1 MFCPACGK
9 DVGIARRFCR
19 FCGSSLNP
27 SPATPAGSP
36 NYTYVT
42 AARATTPE
50 LEGVWGWLLFFCL
63 ILTVLAPIAAIEDGS
78 SGWLLIDVLVGLK
91 VFFGVFVAINL
102 WSRSEYALKLLRIY
116 FFITI
121 GSGIL
126 RFVIGAVAAVS
137 YAYAGETG
145 AVGGATTRLIACVI
159 ALAILVAWL
168 AYFQSSKRVKATYGS
183 NL

>member
-36 NYTYVT
+36 TYVT
-42 AARATTPE
+42 AARAARPE

-63 ILTVLAPIAAIEDGS
+63 ILTVLAPILAIEDGS

-91 VFFGVFVAINL
+91 VFFGAFVAINL

-121 GSGIL
+121 CSGLL

-137 YAYAGETG
+137 YARAGETG
-145 AVGGATTRLIACVI
+145 AVEEAMIRPIAYLVG
-159 ALAILVAWL
+159 LAISVAWL

>member
-36 NYTYVT
+36 NYSYVT
-42 AARATTPE
+42 AARAATPE

-63 ILTVLAPIAAIEDGS
+63 ILTVLAPIATIEDGS

-116 FFITI
+116 FFINI

-126 RFVIGAVAAVS
+126 RFVIAAVAAVS

-145 AVGGATTRLIACVI
+145 VVGGAMIRLIAYLVG
-159 ALAILVAWL
+159 LAILVAWL
-168 AYFQSSKRVKATYGS
+168 AYFQNSKRVKATYGS